1 MAYPPDHG
9 IATNGALRLVLFL
22 VGVSLVGYTVGP
34 PLYWRLKG
42 NSTGQASCPSCVCDC
57 SSEDLLSEPLGI
69 VNSSFSD
76 CGKNDPDMNEEME
89 KDLIAL
95 LSEELS
101 LVKAVANDTMEHSKA
116 LIMDTRKA
124 YSHYQKEAE
133 KCSAGV
139 ETCEEARARA
149 ERELAE
155 ELKLSALW
163 EKRAREWGWKDNR
176 RTRS

>member
-1 MAYPPDHG
+1 M
-9 IATNGALRLVLFL
+9 
-22 VGVSLVGYTVGP
+22 S
-34 PLYWRLKG
+34 
-42 NSTGQASCPSCVCDC
+42 
-57 SSEDLLSEPLGI
+57 
-69 VNSSFSD
+69 
-76 CGKNDPDMNEEME
+76 EEME

-139 ETCEEARARA
+139 ETCEEARERA
-149 ERELAE
+149 DRELAE